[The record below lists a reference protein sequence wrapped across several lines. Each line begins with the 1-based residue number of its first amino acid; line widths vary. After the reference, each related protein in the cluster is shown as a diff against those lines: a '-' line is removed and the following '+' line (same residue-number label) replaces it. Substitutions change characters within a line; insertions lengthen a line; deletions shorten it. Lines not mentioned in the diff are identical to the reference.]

1 MKFLFS
7 LIIFL
12 FCFSNLQAQLLK
24 KETMLAIRKDN
35 VTALK
40 AISYPGQENAC
51 LDQKGLK
58 FSLLGLSIKFKSQ
71 QCFEYL
77 ISKEKIDVD
86 LACDYMSPLM
96 YAAKYNQLEMAKKL
110 IEAGADKTKENN
122 GKTALDIAKKYKRT
136 AIIEYLSK

>member
-1 MKFLFS
+1 MKLLFS
-7 LIIFL
+7 FIIFF
-12 FCFSNLQAQLLK
+12 FCFSNLHAQLLK
-24 KETMLAIRKDN
+24 KETMVAIRKDN

-40 AISYPGQENAC
+40 ATTFPGYENAC

-58 FSLLGLSIKFKSQ
+58 FSLLGLSIKFKAQ

-77 ISKEKIDVD
+77 ISKEKINLD
-86 LACDYMSPLM
+86 LACNDMSPLM
-96 YAAKYNQLEMAKKL
+96 YASKYNQLEMVKTL

-136 AIIEYLSK
+136 AIIEYLSQ